1 MDTDH
6 TLGLSLEYDTPRRYG
21 IREFLHARTTQL
33 QETITACHLYYIP
46 SRASCCHEFL
56 LVHSKHV
63 DYHVIMHGDIAF
75 AAEGFLLIVERAPT
89 NNGMRVI
96 SSSGGAARDTI
107 TVVRAREHHEY
118 WQSAGRHPVC
128 KGTLR
133 WHQSSPRLFDVV
145 FIASVAS
152 TTFKHYN
159 LYVRQC
165 YFYARI
171 TLDAM
176 ATAFPSCSRQG
187 STSFSKGWFAMLGS
201 YKISQVQ
208 LLVDLHAIGCQAVAP
223 VIETDRP
230 ASRLMTPDFLR
241 GLAVSTASFQR
252 SLVRLMS
259 LEPGA
264 DIVIRH
270 GNHTSGGIPEAV
282 RYVESHQ
289 ADDNT
294 LEVGA
299 S

>member
-1 MDTDH
+1 MDMDH
-6 TLGLSLEYDTPRRYG
+6 MPGLSRKHDTPRRYG
-21 IREFLHARTTQL
+21 IRDFLCARTTQM
-33 QETITACHLYYIP
+33 QETIIACHLYYIP
-46 SRASCCHEFL
+46 SRSSCYHEFL
-56 LVHSKHV
+56 LVHT
-63 DYHVIMHGDIAF
+63 
-75 AAEGFLLIVERAPT
+75 EGFIFIVERVPT
-89 NNGMRVI
+89 NSGMRVV
-96 SSSGGAARDTI
+96 SSNGGAARDTI

-118 WQSAGRHPVC
+118 WQSAGRDPVC

-133 WHQSSPRLFDVV
+133 WHQSSPRLFDIA
-145 FIASVAS
+145 FIASLAS

-176 ATAFPSCSRQG
+176 ATAFPSCSRHG
-187 STSFSKGWFAMLGS
+187 TTSFSKGRFAMLGS
-201 YKISQVQ
+201 YKLSHVQ

-223 VIETDRP
+223 AIETERR
-230 ASRLMTPDFLR
+230 ASRLLTPDFLH
-241 GLAVSTASFQR
+241 GLAVSIASFQR

-259 LEPGA
+259 LEPSA
-264 DIVIRH
+264 DTAIRH
-270 GNHTSGGIPEAV
+270 GNHTSGGIPAAG

-289 ADDNT
+289 VDDHHEGA

>member
-21 IREFLHARTTQL
+21 IREFLRARTTQMR
-33 QETITACHLYYIP
+33 ETITACHLYYIP
-46 SRASCCHEFL
+46 SRASCYHEFL
-56 LVHSKHV
+56 LVHT
-63 DYHVIMHGDIAF
+63 
-75 AAEGFLLIVERAPT
+75 EGFLLIVERVPT
-89 NNGMRVI
+89 HSGTRVV

-133 WHQSSPRLFDVV
+133 WHQPSPRLFDVV

-176 ATAFPSCSRQG
+176 AKAFPSCSRQG
-187 STSFSKGWFAMLGS
+187 TTSFSKGWFAILGS
-201 YKISQVQ
+201 YKLSQVQ
-208 LLVDLHAIGCQAVAP
+208 LLVDLHAIGSQAIAP
-223 VIETDRP
+223 AIETERRV
-230 ASRLMTPDFLR
+230 SRLVTPDFLH
-241 GLAVSTASFQR
+241 GLAVSIASFQR
-252 SLVRLMS
+252 SLVGLMS
-259 LEPGA
+259 LEPGTDTA
-264 DIVIRH
+264 TRH
-270 GNHTSGGIPEAV
+270 GNHMSGGITEAGQ
-282 RYVESHQ
+282 YMESHPV
-289 ADDNT
+289 DDNA
-294 LEVGA
+294 LDVGTG
-299 S
+299 